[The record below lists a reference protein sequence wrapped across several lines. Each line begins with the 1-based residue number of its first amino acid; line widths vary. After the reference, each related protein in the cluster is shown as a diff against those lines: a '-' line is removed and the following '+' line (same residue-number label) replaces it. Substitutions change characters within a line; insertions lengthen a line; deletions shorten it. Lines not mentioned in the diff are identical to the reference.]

1 MLTKQLLSN
10 KSGRVVVN
18 DVKKESD
25 GDVCMVSESRAKLKE
40 QSRRQADRKILAEKM
55 RDTLMRKSSL
65 LATVK
70 LKYQQ
75 VCCWH

>member
-1 MLTKQLLSN
+1 M
-10 KSGRVVVN
+10 N

-25 GDVCMVSESRAKLKE
+25 GDACMISESRVKQKE
-40 QSRRQADRKILAEKM
+40 QSRRQADRKMLADKM
-55 RDTLMRKSSL
+55 RETLMRKSSL

-75 VCCWH
+75 VCCWY